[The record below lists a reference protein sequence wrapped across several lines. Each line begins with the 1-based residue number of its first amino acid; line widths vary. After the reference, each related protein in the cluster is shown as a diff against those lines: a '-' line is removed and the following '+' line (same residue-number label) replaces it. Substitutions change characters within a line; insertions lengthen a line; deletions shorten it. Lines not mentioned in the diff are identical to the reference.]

1 MITAYKEN
9 KDPNANKGMNEI
21 YRKKFTCMTGGFYEE
36 AV

>member
-1 MITAYKEN
+1 MIKTKNEN

-21 YRKKFTCMTGGFYEE
+21 YRKKFTCLKGGFYEE